1 MLQVEV
7 FSEYFGVFFAV
18 IGIIILL
25 VGGQGLRGTLS
36 FRQRAKQTEGV
47 VTDLRAQSSGSRTG
61 GDPNV
66 VYYPVLEFTTQDNRQ
81 VETEA
86 RSGRSPPPADEGERV
101 TVQYDP
107 ADPTSA
113 EIAGNSTGL
122 FLYGVFIVLGAIF
135 TVVGLVVQYALSL
148 F

>member
-7 FSEYFGVFFAV
+7 LSEYFGVFFAV
-18 IGIIILL
+18 IGVIFLL

-36 FRQRAKQTEGV
+36 FRRRAKQTEGV
-47 VTDLRAQSSGSRTG
+47 VTDMRARSSGSRTG

-66 VYYPVLEFTTQDNRQ
+66 VYYPVLEFTTQDDCQ

-86 RSGRSPPPADEGERV
+86 RSGRSPPPAREGERV

-107 ADPTSA
+107 ADPASA
-113 EIAGNSTGL
+113 DIAGSSSGL
-122 FLYGVFIVLGAIF
+122 FLYGLFVVLGAGF
-135 TVVGLVVQYALSL
+135 TVVGLVVQYAFSL